1 MPGIAHLSGGQ
12 NLANDLLRAGGGNA
26 EAAGDKTDGSQ
37 RAAADAVQE
46 AEPSGRQQRGANP
59 DRNDAEV
66 RRERERLEAR
76 ARRAQDRVELSEQ
89 ADEEREESRPPP
101 RASSRAARPVGS
113 LRARFVG
120 PEDPPRRRLLE
131 DVTA

>member
-26 EAAGDKTDGSQ
+26 EADGDKTDGSQ

-76 ARRAQDRVELSEQ
+76 ARRAQDRVELS
-89 ADEEREESRPPP
+89 
-101 RASSRAARPVGS
+101 SRAARPVGS